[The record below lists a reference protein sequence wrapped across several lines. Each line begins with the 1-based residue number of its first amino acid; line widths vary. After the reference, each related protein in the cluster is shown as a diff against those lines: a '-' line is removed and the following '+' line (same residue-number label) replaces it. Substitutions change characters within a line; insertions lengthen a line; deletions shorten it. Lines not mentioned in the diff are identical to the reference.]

1 MAKSPFESDK
11 GFFYCATCGNLG
23 PDEQGYPIGTPF
35 ECPTDKAHFAEV
47 VKPPA
52 GEFWLRVERN
62 IWKLQRF
69 SPMKLFRNGGRAG
82 LYHIVRLVVLIVA
95 VLLVTPSGSWFAG
108 SLPLLVSIYFLYDIV
123 LLSTYATFV
132 SRYPAHPL
140 RSLTLNLSSFFQC
153 ALTYAVA
160 YKLAGDLFSR
170 RLDTVD
176 SIYFSVVTIT
186 TVGYGDIQVLG
197 SSHRAWIIELLIVSE
212 IMIGLYMLAGLIAV
226 VAGWAN
232 QMPNAR
238 GAKPLATLRNR
249 PSVGENVTLGTGD

>member
-1 MAKSPFESDK
+1 MAKPPLENDQ

-23 PDEQGYPIGTPF
+23 PDEHGYSIGTPF
-35 ECPTDKAHFAEV
+35 ECPKDKTHFAEV

-52 GEFWLRVERN
+52 GEFWLRVEQR

-69 SPMKLFRNGGRAG
+69 SPMQLFSGGRAG
-82 LYHIVRLVVLIVA
+82 FYHIIRLFTLTLAAILA
-95 VLLVTPSGSWFAG
+95 NPHPWFARYI
-108 SLPLLVSIYFLYDIV
+108 PAVVSIYFLYDIV

-153 ALTYAVA
+153 AVVYAVA
-160 YKLAGDLFSR
+160 FKLAGNLFSR
-170 RLDTVD
+170 PLGTID
-176 SIYFSVVTIT
+176 SIYFSMATIA
-186 TVGYGDIQVLG
+186 TVGYGDIQVSG
-197 SSHRAWIIELLIVSE
+197 SLHCAWIVELLIMSE
-212 IMIGLYMLAGLIAV
+212 IIIGLYMLAGLIAV

-238 GAKPLATLRNR
+238 LAKPLATLRNS
-249 PSVGENVTLGTGD
+249 PPTGRT

>member
-1 MAKSPFESDK
+1 MAKHPFESDQ

-35 ECPTDKAHFAEV
+35 ECPTDKTHFAEV

-52 GEFWLRVERN
+52 GEFWLRVEQN
-62 IWKLQRF
+62 IWTLQRF
-69 SPMKLFRNGGRAG
+69 SPMKLFRDGGRAG
-82 LYHIVRLVVLIVA
+82 LYHFLRLGVLITA
-95 VLLVTPSGSWFAG
+95 VLVANPHGSWVARYV
-108 SLPLLVSIYFLYDIV
+108 PVLVSIYFLYDIL

-153 ALTYAVA
+153 ALAYAVA

-170 RLDTVD
+170 TLHSVD
-176 SIYFSVVTIT
+176 SIYFSVVTIA
-186 TVGYGDIQVLG
+186 TVGYGDIQILG
-197 SSHRAWIIELLIVSE
+197 SLRPAWIVELLIVSE

-238 GAKPLATLRNR
+238 SAKPLATLRNP
-249 PSVGENVTLGTGD
+249 PSTGRM

>member
-1 MAKSPFESDK
+1 MAKHPFESEK

-35 ECPTDKAHFAEV
+35 ECPTDRTHFAEV

-52 GEFWLRVERN
+52 GEFWLRAEKN
-62 IWKLQRF
+62 IWNLQRF
-69 SPMKLFRNGGRAG
+69 SPMKVFRNGGRAG
-82 LYHIVRLVVLIVA
+82 LYHFVRLIVLIVA
-95 VLLVTPSGSWFAG
+95 VLTANLHGSWFARYVPV
-108 SLPLLVSIYFLYDIV
+108 LASIYFLYDIV

-153 ALTYAVA
+153 ALAYAVA

-170 RLDTVD
+170 SLDTVD
-176 SIYFSVVTIT
+176 SIYFSVVTIS

-197 SSHRAWIIELLIVSE
+197 SLHRAWVIELLIVSE
-212 IMIGLYMLAGLIAV
+212 IMIGLYMLAGLLAV

-232 QMPNAR
+232 QMPVAR
-238 GAKPLATLRNR
+238 SPKPLGMLRKP
-249 PSVGENVTLGTGD
+249 PSAEENLQLGTRG